1 MQEDIQL
8 LLAEWKEKA
17 KDFGRASSALSIRY
31 DKYHY
36 GIGLPATIL
45 TVIAGA
51 TLLTETTVPWIKILV
66 GIVGLIAAVLVAVQ
80 TFYSFA
86 KRSESLR
93 SVARQLEQV
102 RREID
107 ILREF
112 LPSDPVE
119 QEKKLRE
126 ISDKMSEIIKDVP
139 AIKKDASFHTED
151 ILELAEEAP
160 EQP

>member
-1 MQEDIQL
+1 MQEDIQQL
-8 LLAEWKEKA
+8 LGEWKDKA
-17 KDFGRASSALSIRY
+17 REFGRASSALSIRY

-93 SVARQLEQV
+93 AVARQLEQV

-107 ILREF
+107 ILSEF
-112 LPSDPVE
+112 LPTDRAE

-126 ISDKMSEIIKDVP
+126 ISDKMAGIIKDVP
-139 AIKKDASFHTED
+139 AIRRDSSFHTEQ
-151 ILELAEEAP
+151 ILEMAREEQV
-160 EQP
+160 EQ